1 MFGFVNTLFN
11 DLHPIVVHFPVAL
24 FTLSFLLVFAGRI
37 WPQVRQTEWLLF
49 VLGAITALVAVITG
63 LIAHQPYETTGL
75 NTVIEPHQL
84 SAMFGTVLIIAL
96 VVWRGLSRR
105 RGRDIGQKGWYVA
118 IAVLG
123 LVWIFVVGGTGGQL
137 VYEYAVNVR
146 GVNPL
151 LP

>member
-1 MFGFVNTLFN
+1 M
-11 DLHPIVVHFPVAL
+11 
-24 FTLSFLLVFAGRI
+24 
-37 WPQVRQTEWLLF
+37 
-49 VLGAITALVAVITG
+49 TAPVAVITG
-63 LIAHQPYETTGL
+63 LIAHFPYEGTEL
-75 NTVIEPHQL
+75 NALIEPHQL

-123 LVWIFVVGGTGGQL
+123 LVWIFVIGTGGQL
-137 VYEYAVNVR
+137 VYGYAVNVR
-146 GVNPL
+146 EVNPL

>member
-1 MFGFVNTLFN
+1 MFGFIDTLFT
-11 DLHPIVVHFPVAL
+11 DLHPIVVHFPIAF
-24 FTLSFLLVFAGRI
+24 FTLSFLLVLVGRV
-37 WPQVRQTEWLLF
+37 WPQAHQTEWLLF
-49 VLGAITALVAVITG
+49 VLGAMTAPVAVITG
-63 LIAHQPYETTGL
+63 LIAHFPYEDTEL
-75 NTVIEPHQL
+75 HALIEPHQL
-84 SAMFGTVLIIAL
+84 SAIFGTVLIIAL

-123 LVWIFVVGGTGGQL
+123 LVWIFIVGGTGGQL
-137 VYEYAVNVR
+137 VYDYAVNVR